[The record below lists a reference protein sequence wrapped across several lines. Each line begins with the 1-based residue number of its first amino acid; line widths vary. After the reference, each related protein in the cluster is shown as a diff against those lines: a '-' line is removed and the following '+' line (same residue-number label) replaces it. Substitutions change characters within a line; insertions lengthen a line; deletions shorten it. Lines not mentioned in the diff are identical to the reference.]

1 MLLTVFTPVYNR
13 GELLRRA
20 YDSLCRQT
28 DMDFEWLVVDDG
40 STDDTPRVLRDIA
53 SAHTAPFPIR
63 IVTTPNGGKHR
74 AVNRGVSDAQGRW
87 FTILDS
93 DDYLTPDAVAT
104 IRRRLDGVDPARGL
118 AGVIA
123 LRVHPDGTTVGTP
136 FTTDSLECH
145 HSHYRNVLGIEGDR
159 AEVVATEVMRRYP
172 FPEFPG
178 ERFLREGPVWQQI
191 GTDYKFRYT
200 SDPIYVCDYQP
211 DGLTA
216 KVARLHELNPMGA
229 VWANAM
235 ALRSK
240 DLDWKSRLKLTAQ
253 WLRWRKLIENKEFV
267 TPLPAGA
274 RKWLPVAPVVNMLR
288 SLLRAK
294 A

>member
-28 DMDFEWLVVDDG
+28 DTDFEWLVIDDG
-40 STDDTPRVLRDIA
+40 STDNTADAIREIVG
-53 SAHTAPFPIR
+53 AHRGSFPIR
-63 IVTTPNGGKHR
+63 VITTPNGGKHR
-74 AVNRGVSDAQGRW
+74 AVNRAVAEARGEW

-104 IRRRLDGVDPARGL
+104 MRRRLDGVNPSEGI
-118 AGVIA
+118 AGVVA

-136 FTTDSLECH
+136 FTLDSIDCH
-145 HSHYRNVLGIEGDR
+145 HADYRHGMGIAGDR
-159 AEVVATEVMRRYP
+159 AEVVSTDVMRRYP

-178 ERFLREGPVWQQI
+178 ERFLREGPVWQSI
-191 GTDYKFRYT
+191 GTDYKLRYT

-216 KVARLHELNPMGA
+216 KVARLHDLNPMGA
-229 VWANAM
+229 AWANAS
-235 ALRSK
+235 ALKSK
-240 DLDWKSRLKLTAQ
+240 NLKVTEKIKLTAQ
-253 WLRWRKLIENKEFV
+253 WARWSKQIADKRYL

-274 RKWLPVAPVVNMLR
+274 RKWLAVAPAVNLLR
-288 SLLRAK
+288 SLLRRK